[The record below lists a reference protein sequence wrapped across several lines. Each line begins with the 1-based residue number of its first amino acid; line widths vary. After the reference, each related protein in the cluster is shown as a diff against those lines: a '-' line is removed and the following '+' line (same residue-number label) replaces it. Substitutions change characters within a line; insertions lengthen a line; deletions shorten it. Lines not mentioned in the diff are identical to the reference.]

1 MKVAETLLAAVAVTQ
16 HFVFTMPHTTSDD
29 DNDFKHIQARGLHPT
44 FGAEVHGVDF
54 SKPVPEDIFSEIY
67 KAITKV
73 SIIRY
78 FLSFS
83 IVRQQITYSFHALPC
98 LYARTVVPKNISV
111 SFRNLTLFLPIV
123 WCPRLPPRI
132 PR

>member
-1 MKVAETLLAAVAVTQ
+1 
-16 HFVFTMPHTTSDD
+16 MPHTTSGD
-29 DNDFKHIQARGLHPT
+29 DNDFKHIQVRGLHPT

-54 SKPVPEDIFSEIY
+54 SKPVPEDVFSEIY

-83 IVRQQITYSFHALPC
+83 IVRQQITHLFHALH
-98 LYARTVVPKNISV
+98 V
-111 SFRNLTLFLPIV
+111 STPV
-123 WCPRLPPRI
+123 RLSLGTHQSLSGI
-132 PR
+132 

>member
-1 MKVAETLLAAVAVTQ
+1 LICIYCDPRASIADGGCGDTLLAAFVVTQ

-29 DNDFKHIQARGLHPT
+29 DNDFKHIRVRRLHPT

-54 SKPVPEDIFSEIY
+54 SKPVPEDVFSEIY

-83 IVRQQITYSFHALPC
+83 IVRQQITHPFHALH
-98 LYARTVVPKNISV
+98 V
-111 SFRNLTLFLPIV
+111 STPV
-123 WCPRLPPRI
+123 RLSLGTHQSLSGI
-132 PR
+132 